1 MTIEKAISTNW
12 FNQRGHFQI
21 TRRLNTTTQFWKC
34 AANQSA
40 DLTHPYY
47 WLSFSN
53 FTNLVSDRLT
63 LLSHRPTG
71 AAIPKA
77 VAAIAVWE
85 NQITSVVTCPLCLT
99 SCSKK
104 TWEQAI
110 YKSLLVI
117 VPNKQRSLKFSLR
130 CLCASIDCKASA
142 INQSRFKQHQD

>member
-99 SCSKK
+99 SRFK
-104 TWEQAI
+104 
-110 YKSLLVI
+110 
-117 VPNKQRSLKFSLR
+117 R
-130 CLCASIDCKASA
+130 ASA
-142 INQSRFKQHQD
+142 AIRLSLARLE